1 MQTVVPHVSADTIPS
16 SLDATLD
23 RQIPSNGETMP
34 GISISHGDV
43 KVRDSTEKETLV
55 NGAGAGKRKVRQSFT
70 RPDYADAES
79 SDDNLPLVRHSHI
92 PGL

>member
-1 MQTVVPHVSADTIPS
+1 
-16 SLDATLD
+16 
-23 RQIPSNGETMP
+23 MP

-43 KVRDSTEKETLV
+43 KVKDPKDREALV

-79 SDDNLPLVRHSHI
+79 SDDNIPLVRRS
-92 PGL
+92 